1 MADRECSFTELCIT
15 EAVNIQ
21 RKNQCCRRSFLLG
34 LLVGAATV
42 KGDDITLR
50 IKSEALSELALKLI
64 KEQFGRDAVLV
75 CVSEKT
81 NTYQASFISS
91 GAVLLLGDSFAA
103 LDKVLKCASCTGGF
117 LCGLLC
123 SCVSINDPRRD
134 YYLSIRVSS
143 CHADAVAQALEL
155 SMIDAKRRI
164 VGDKTVYYMR
174 ASSKIEDF
182 LAVCGMQRLLFDFIN
197 QKIENEYRNN
207 TNRAIN
213 IELNNIKKS
222 VDSAKKYI
230 RAIEW
235 LKENDRLTGLD
246 SELSCAAK
254 LRVEHPEYSLA
265 TLGSMMTPA
274 VSKSGVLHRLNRIY
288 AIYEQAL
295 KEK

>member
-1 MADRECSFTELCIT
+1 MDRS
-15 EAVNIQ
+15 
-21 RKNQCCRRSFLLG
+21 
-34 LLVGAATV
+34 
-42 KGDDITLR
+42 R
-50 IKSEALSELALKLI
+50 IILPIFS
-64 KEQFGRDAVLV
+64 
-75 CVSEKT
+75 
-81 NTYQASFISS
+81 
-91 GAVLLLGDSFAA
+91 
-103 LDKVLKCASCTGGF
+103 
-117 LCGLLC
+117 
-123 SCVSINDPRRD
+123 
-134 YYLSIRVSS
+134 
-143 CHADAVAQALEL
+143 
-155 SMIDAKRRI
+155 
-164 VGDKTVYYMR
+164 
-174 ASSKIEDF
+174 
-182 LAVCGMQRLLFDFIN
+182 LLFDFIN

-254 LRVEHPEYSLA
+254 LRVEYPEYSLA